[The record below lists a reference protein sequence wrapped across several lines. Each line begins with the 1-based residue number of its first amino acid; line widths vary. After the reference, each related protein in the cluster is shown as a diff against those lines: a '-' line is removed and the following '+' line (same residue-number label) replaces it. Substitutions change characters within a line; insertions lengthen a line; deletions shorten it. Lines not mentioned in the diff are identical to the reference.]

1 MIASKNNEVC
11 SIHSLTLLLATDG
24 SRYADEIRGTN
35 YDLIIIV
42 IIIIIIIIIL
52 LLYALLSDA
61 LCCFIYGQF
70 LTVYTRGG
78 EGRGTVGV
86 RSTRTD

>member
-42 IIIIIIIIIL
+42 IIIIIIIL

-78 EGRGTVGV
+78 EGGDR
-86 RSTRTD
+86 RRKKHKN